1 MVLATILQCAL
12 LLTLQSQ
19 PNAADAW
26 NELFAQLQNDEIPDG
41 EQSQWTDLEQV
52 QYEKLAP
59 FIKQAKEI
67 SLMPHCD
74 WNLDYSQGLELLL
87 PHLGNIRQAGKL
99 ISVSIQQDVTAGKFD
114 SALLGME
121 SLVGM
126 SKHLNDQGTIIS
138 SLVSYS
144 VFKMDSE
151 LVSIFNQINNA
162 AQLSSLKSAIDTL
175 DPFDPFGIRESAAA
189 EKSIITNSL
198 RNKDIKDLDL
208 GGFIEEPISTDLDL
222 EIEMTRYELVMDRA
236 IEILNMPN
244 KTEALEAAEK
254 LSKEVDAGEHGELA
268 KVFLFRID
276 RLIESA
282 FDAIE
287 DVKEMQ
293 FLLQQ
298 RVDMLT
304 GPNSATYFL
313 QAVDTYCAVDANE
326 RRDALEREEF
336 AVLHESL
343 ELLAKA
349 AEMQPIRITTS
360 EEPAV
365 PVWLAPIF
373 VMTIDGLARGN
384 PNDFVTALR
393 VAGHLSMQERL
404 AASVTALIIVEA
416 VHSLIQDQLTEEER
430 SLLLEATRRIPAADA
445 FMILA
450 TTTKEKIRF
459 ENSMFTEEGWSP
471 TPMAILA
478 ATLTLAKEKE
488 IEGSC
493 GNCWVTLI
501 EAIGVPD
508 DDTVVLAAVTQN
520 MSDALLVA
528 EFENE
533 EQFVQKLRRCKNQ
546 LPALRRKLTTLPV
559 RR

>member
-1 MVLATILQCAL
+1 M
-12 LLTLQSQ
+12 
-19 PNAADAW
+19 
-26 NELFAQLQNDEIPDG
+26 F
-41 EQSQWTDLEQV
+41 
-52 QYEKLAP
+52 
-59 FIKQAKEI
+59 F
-67 SLMPHCD
+67 
-74 WNLDYSQGLELLL
+74 
-87 PHLGNIRQAGKL
+87 
-99 ISVSIQQDVTAGKFD
+99 
-114 SALLGME
+114 
-121 SLVGM
+121 
-126 SKHLNDQGTIIS
+126 
-138 SLVSYS
+138 
-144 VFKMDSE
+144 
-151 LVSIFNQINNA
+151 
-162 AQLSSLKSAIDTL
+162 
-175 DPFDPFGIRESAAA
+175 
-189 EKSIITNSL
+189 
-198 RNKDIKDLDL
+198 
-208 GGFIEEPISTDLDL
+208 
-222 EIEMTRYELVMDRA
+222 
-236 IEILNMPN
+236 
-244 KTEALEAAEK
+244 
-254 LSKEVDAGEHGELA
+254 
-268 KVFLFRID
+268 FRID

-326 RRDALEREEF
+326 RRDALEREAF

-450 TTTKEKIRF
+450 TTTKEKIIF
-459 ENSMFTEEGWSP
+459 ENSMFTEEVWSP

-493 GNCWVTLI
+493 GNCLETLI
-501 EAIGVPD
+501 EA
-508 DDTVVLAAVTQN
+508 
-520 MSDALLVA
+520 M
-528 EFENE
+528 
-533 EQFVQKLRRCKNQ
+533 
-546 LPALRRKLTTLPV
+546 
-559 RR
+559 

>member
-12 LLTLQSQ
+12 LSTLQAQ

-41 EQSQWTDLEQV
+41 EQSQWTDLEQA

-59 FIKQAKEI
+59 FIKQAREI
-67 SLMPHCD
+67 ALMPHCD
-74 WNLDYSQGLELLL
+74 WNLDYTQGLELLL
-87 PHLGNIRQAGKL
+87 PHLGDIRQAGKL
-99 ISVSIQQDVTAGKFD
+99 VSVSIQEDVNAGKFD

-126 SKHLNDQGTIIS
+126 SKHLNEQGILIS

-144 VFKMDSE
+144 VFKMDIQ
-151 LVSIFNQINNA
+151 LVSIFNQTDNA
-162 AQLSSLKSAIDTL
+162 TQLSSFKNTLDTL
-175 DPFDPFGIRESAAA
+175 DPFDPFGIRESAAG
-189 EKSIITNSL
+189 EKSLITNSL

-208 GGFIEEPISTDLDL
+208 GGFVEEPISTGLDLDF
-222 EIEMTRYELVMDRA
+222 EITKYESVMDRA

-244 KTEALEAAEK
+244 KTEALGAAEK
-254 LSKEVDAGEHGELA
+254 LGEEVDAGEHGELT
-268 KVFLFRID
+268 KVLLFRID
-276 RLIESA
+276 RIIESA
-282 FDAIE
+282 FDASE
-287 DVKEMQ
+287 DVKEIQ

-298 RVDMLT
+298 RIDVLT

-313 QAVDTYCAVDANE
+313 QAVDTYCAVDGNE
-326 RRDALEREEF
+326 RREALERGDF

-349 AEMQPIRITTS
+349 AEMPPTRITLS
-360 EEPAV
+360 EESAV

-373 VMTIDGLARGN
+373 LMTIDGLARGN

-393 VAGHLSMQERL
+393 VAGHLSMQDRL
-404 AASVTALIIVEA
+404 AASVTALIIVEE
-416 VHSLIQDQLTEEER
+416 VQSLMRDQLTEEER

-450 TTTKEKIRF
+450 TTTKEKSRL
-459 ENSMFTEEGWSP
+459 ENSMFTEEGWNP

-493 GNCWVTLI
+493 GNCWVTLV

-508 DDTVVLAAVTQN
+508 DDTVVFAAVTQN

-533 EQFVQKLRRCKNQ
+533 EQFIQKLRRSKNQ
-546 LPALRRKLTTLPV
+546 LPALRRKLTTLPAI
-559 RR
+559 R

>member
-1 MVLATILQCAL
+1 MVLATILHCAL
-12 LLTLQSQ
+12 LSTLQSQ

-41 EQSQWTDLEQV
+41 EQSQWTDLEQA

-59 FIKQAKEI
+59 FIKQAREI
-67 SLMPHCD
+67 ALMPHCD

-87 PHLGNIRQAGKL
+87 PHLGDIRQAGKL
-99 ISVSIQQDVTAGKFD
+99 VSVSIQEDVNAGKFD

-144 VFKMDSE
+144 VFKMDSK
-151 LVSIFNQINNA
+151 LVSIFNQTNNA
-162 AQLSSLKSAIDTL
+162 AQLSSLKNVIDTL
-175 DPFDPFGIRESAAA
+175 DPFDPFGIRESAAG
-189 EKSIITNSL
+189 EKSLITNSL

-208 GGFIEEPISTDLDL
+208 GGFVEEPISTDLDL
-222 EIEMTRYELVMDRA
+222 EFEMTRYESVMDRA
-236 IEILNMPN
+236 IVILNMPN

-254 LSKEVDAGEHGELA
+254 LSKEVDAGEHGELS
-268 KVFLFRID
+268 KVFFFHID

-293 FLLQQ
+293 ILLQQ
-298 RVDMLT
+298 RIDVLT

-313 QAVDTYCAVDANE
+313 QAVDTYCAVDENE
-326 RRDALEREEF
+326 RREALERGDF
-336 AVLHESL
+336 AVLHESF
-343 ELLAKA
+343 EILAKA
-349 AEMQPIRITTS
+349 AEMQPTRITLS
-360 EEPAV
+360 EESAV

-373 VMTIDGLARGN
+373 GMTIDGLARGN

-404 AASVTALIIVEA
+404 AASVTASMIVEE
-416 VHSLIQDQLTEEER
+416 VIKLLPDQLSEEET
-430 SLLLEATRRIPAADA
+430 SLLLEATRRVPAADA

-450 TTTKEKIRF
+450 STTQDKTRIQQWM
-459 ENSMFTEEGWSP
+459 STEEGWNP
-471 TPMAILA
+471 TPMALLA
-478 ATLTLAKEKE
+478 ATITLAKEKDE
-488 IEGSC
+488 LDCGEAWARWIER
-493 GNCWVTLI
+493 L
-501 EAIGVPD
+501 GVPD

-533 EQFVQKLRRCKNQ
+533 EQFVQKLRRSKNQ
-546 LPALRRKLTTLPV
+546 LPTLRRKLTTLPA

>member
-12 LLTLQSQ
+12 LSTLQAQ

-41 EQSQWTDLEQV
+41 EQSQWTDLEQA

-59 FIKQAKEI
+59 FIKQAREI
-67 SLMPHCD
+67 ALMPHCD
-74 WNLDYSQGLELLL
+74 WNLDYTQGLELLL
-87 PHLGNIRQAGKL
+87 PHLGDIRQAGKL
-99 ISVSIQQDVTAGKFD
+99 VSVSIQEDVNAGKFD

-126 SKHLNDQGTIIS
+126 SKHLNEQGILIS

-144 VFKMDSE
+144 VFKMDNQ
-151 LVSIFNQINNA
+151 LVSIFNQTDNA
-162 AQLSSLKSAIDTL
+162 AQLSSLKNTIDTL
-175 DPFDPFGIRESAAA
+175 DPFDPFGIRESAAG
-189 EKSIITNSL
+189 EKSLITNSL

-208 GGFIEEPISTDLDL
+208 GGFVEEPIATGLDLDF
-222 EIEMTRYELVMDRA
+222 EITKYESVMDRA

-244 KTEALEAAEK
+244 KTEALGAAEK
-254 LSKEVDAGEHGELA
+254 LGEEVDAGEHGELT
-268 KVFLFRID
+268 KVLLFRID
-276 RLIESA
+276 RIIESA
-282 FDAIE
+282 FDASE
-287 DVKEMQ
+287 DVKEIQ
-293 FLLQQ
+293 ILLQQ
-298 RVDMLT
+298 RIDVLT

-313 QAVDTYCAVDANE
+313 QAVDTYCAVDGNE

-349 AEMQPIRITTS
+349 AEMPPTRITLS
-360 EEPAV
+360 EESAV

-373 VMTIDGLARGN
+373 LMTIDGLARGN

-393 VAGHLSMQERL
+393 VAGHLSMQDRL
-404 AASVTALIIVEA
+404 AASVTASMVVDEVIKL
-416 VHSLIQDQLTEEER
+416 LPDQLSEEET
-430 SLLLEATRRIPAADA
+430 SLLLEATRRVPAADA

-450 TTTKEKIRF
+450 STTQDKTRF
-459 ENSMFTEEGWSP
+459 QQWMSTEEGWNP
-471 TPMAILA
+471 TPMALLA
-478 ATLTLAKEKE
+478 ATITLAKEKDE
-488 IEGSC
+488 LPCGEAWAKWIER
-493 GNCWVTLI
+493 L
-501 EAIGVPD
+501 GVPD

-520 MSDALLVA
+520 MPETLLLA

-533 EQFVQKLRRCKNQ
+533 QKFVQRLRYAKNKLP
-546 LPALRRKLTTLPV
+546 LLRRKLTTIPSK
-559 RR
+559 R

>member
-12 LLTLQSQ
+12 LSILQAQ

-41 EQSQWTDLEQV
+41 EQSQWTDLEQA

-59 FIKQAKEI
+59 FIKQAREI
-67 SLMPHCD
+67 ALMPHCD
-74 WNLDYSQGLELLL
+74 WNLDYTQGLELLL
-87 PHLGNIRQAGKL
+87 PHLGDIRQAGKL
-99 ISVSIQQDVTAGKFD
+99 VSVSIQEDVNAGKFD

-126 SKHLNDQGTIIS
+126 SKHLNEQGILIS

-144 VFKMDSE
+144 VFKMDNQ
-151 LVSIFNQINNA
+151 LVSIFNQTDNA
-162 AQLSSLKSAIDTL
+162 AQLSSLKNTIDTL
-175 DPFDPFGIRESAAA
+175 DPFDPFGIRESAAG
-189 EKSIITNSL
+189 EKSLITNSL

-208 GGFIEEPISTDLDL
+208 GGFVEEPIATDLDL
-222 EIEMTRYELVMDRA
+222 EFEITRYESVMDRA

-244 KTEALEAAEK
+244 KTEALGAAEK
-254 LSKEVDAGEHGELA
+254 LGEEVDAGEHGELT
-268 KVFLFRID
+268 KVLLFRID
-276 RLIESA
+276 RIIESA
-282 FDAIE
+282 FDASE
-287 DVKEMQ
+287 DVKEIQ

-298 RVDMLT
+298 RIDVLT

-313 QAVDTYCAVDANE
+313 QAVDTYCAVDGHE

-349 AEMQPIRITTS
+349 AEMPPTRITLS
-360 EEPAV
+360 EESAV

-373 VMTIDGLARGN
+373 LMTIDGLARGN

-393 VAGHLSMQERL
+393 VAGHLSMQDRL
-404 AASVTALIIVEA
+404 AASVTASMVVDEVIKL
-416 VHSLIQDQLTEEER
+416 LPDQLSEEET
-430 SLLLEATRRIPAADA
+430 SLLLEATRRVPAADA

-450 TTTKEKIRF
+450 STTQDKTRF
-459 ENSMFTEEGWSP
+459 QQWMSTEEGWNP
-471 TPMAILA
+471 TPMALLA
-478 ATLTLAKEKE
+478 ATITLAKEKDE
-488 IEGSC
+488 LPCGEAWAKWIER
-493 GNCWVTLI
+493 L
-501 EAIGVPD
+501 GVPD

-520 MSDALLVA
+520 MPETLLLA

-533 EQFVQKLRRCKNQ
+533 QKFVQRLRYAKNKLP
-546 LPALRRKLTTLPV
+546 LLRRKLTTIPSK
-559 RR
+559 R

>member
-12 LLTLQSQ
+12 LSTLQAQ

-41 EQSQWTDLEQV
+41 EQSQWTDLEQA

-59 FIKQAKEI
+59 FIKQAREI
-67 SLMPHCD
+67 ALMPHCD
-74 WNLDYSQGLELLL
+74 WNLDYTQGLELLL
-87 PHLGNIRQAGKL
+87 PHLGDIRQAGKL
-99 ISVSIQQDVTAGKFD
+99 VSVSIQEDVNAGKFD

-126 SKHLNDQGTIIS
+126 SKHLNEQGILIS

-144 VFKMDSE
+144 VFKMDNQ
-151 LVSIFNQINNA
+151 LVSIFNQTDNA
-162 AQLSSLKSAIDTL
+162 AQLSSLKNTIDTL
-175 DPFDPFGIRESAAA
+175 DLFDPFGIRESAAG
-189 EKSIITNSL
+189 EKSLITNSL

-208 GGFIEEPISTDLDL
+208 GGFVEEPIATGLDLDF
-222 EIEMTRYELVMDRA
+222 EITKYESVMDRA

-244 KTEALEAAEK
+244 KTEALGAAEK
-254 LSKEVDAGEHGELA
+254 LGEEVDAGEHGELT
-268 KVFLFRID
+268 KVLLFRID
-276 RLIESA
+276 RIIESA
-282 FDAIE
+282 FDASE
-287 DVKEMQ
+287 DVKEIQ

-298 RVDMLT
+298 RIDVLT

-313 QAVDTYCAVDANE
+313 QAVDTYCAVDGNE

-349 AEMQPIRITTS
+349 AEMPPTRITLS
-360 EEPAV
+360 EESAV

-373 VMTIDGLARGN
+373 LMTIDGLARGN

-393 VAGHLSMQERL
+393 VAGHLSMQDRL
-404 AASVTALIIVEA
+404 AASVTALIIVEE
-416 VHSLIQDQLTEEER
+416 VQSLLRDQLTEEER

-450 TTTKEKIRF
+450 TTTKEKSRL
-459 ENSMFTEEGWSP
+459 ENTMFTEEGWNP

-493 GNCWVTLI
+493 GNCWVTLV

-508 DDTVVLAAVTQN
+508 DDTVVFAAVTQN

-533 EQFVQKLRRCKNQ
+533 EQFIQKLRRSKNQ
-546 LPALRRKLTTLPV
+546 LPALRRKLTTLPAI
-559 RR
+559 R

>member
-12 LLTLQSQ
+12 LSTLQSQ

-26 NELFAQLQNDEIPDG
+26 NKLFAQIQNDEIPDG
-41 EQSQWTDLEQV
+41 EQSQWTDFEQA

-59 FIKQAKEI
+59 FIKQAREI
-67 SLMPHCD
+67 ALMPHCD

-87 PHLGNIRQAGKL
+87 PHLGDIRQAGKL
-99 ISVSIQQDVTAGKFD
+99 VSVSIQEDVNAGKFD

-144 VFKMDSE
+144 VFKMDNK
-151 LVSIFNQINNA
+151 LVSIFNQTNNA
-162 AQLSSLKSAIDTL
+162 AQLSSLKNAIDTL
-175 DPFDPFGIRESAAA
+175 DPFDPFGIRESAVG
-189 EKSIITNSL
+189 EKSLITNSL

-208 GGFIEEPISTDLDL
+208 GGFVEEPISTGLDL
-222 EIEMTRYELVMDRA
+222 ELEITKYESVMDRA

-244 KTEALEAAEK
+244 KTEALGAAEK
-254 LSKEVDAGEHGELA
+254 LSEEVDAGEHGELT
-268 KVFLFRID
+268 KVFLFSID
-276 RLIESA
+276 RIIESA
-282 FDAIE
+282 FDASE
-287 DVKEMQ
+287 DVKEIQ

-298 RVDMLT
+298 RIDVLT

-313 QAVDTYCAVDANE
+313 QAVDTYCAVDENE
-326 RRDALEREEF
+326 RRDAPEREEF

-349 AEMQPIRITTS
+349 AEMQPTRITLS
-360 EEPAV
+360 EESAV
-365 PVWLAPIF
+365 PLWLAPIF

-384 PNDFVTALR
+384 PSDFVTALR

-404 AASVTALIIVEA
+404 AASVTASMIVEE
-416 VHSLIQDQLTEEER
+416 VIRLLPDQLSEEEI
-430 SLLLEATRRIPAADA
+430 SLLLEATRRVPAADA
-445 FMILA
+445 FMIL
-450 TTTKEKIRF
+450 TTTDQDKTRF
-459 ENSMFTEEGWSP
+459 QQWMSTEEGWNP
-471 TPMAILA
+471 TPMALLA
-478 ATLTLAKEKE
+478 ATITLTKEKDELPCGEAWARWIE
-488 IEGSC
+488 I
-493 GNCWVTLI
+493 L
-501 EAIGVPD
+501 GVPD

-520 MSDALLVA
+520 MPETLLLA

-533 EQFVQKLRRCKNQ
+533 QKFVQRLRQAKNKL
-546 LPALRRKLTTLPV
+546 PTLRRKLTTLPA